1 MNQAFALALEARLT
15 WMQVRSYGSLGF
27 HRQAGLLATK
37 TYRIVRRL
45 AIQQARSVPHDSSL
59 HGPACPALISD
70 VPRLAEIYEYAWSDE
85 HELID
90 DELNQEAQY
99 LEWQREQALE
109 KAQAEER
116 RVFAQSCI
124 ERNDWDALKLP
135 SPEHLSSELYAGKT
149 MEVDQHSLVYEH
161 DIVWMTNPYGVDGIL
176 GNHPTVELCREFLT
190 TIGEGEMYG
199 PEP

>member
-1 MNQAFALALEARLT
+1 MNQAFAQALEARLT

-45 AIQQARSVPHDSSL
+45 AIQQARSVRHDSSP

-85 HELID
+85 HELIE
-90 DELNQEAQY
+90 DELNHEAQY
-99 LEWQREQALE
+99 LEWQREQAEE
-109 KAQAEER
+109 KAQAEQR

-124 ERNDWDALKLP
+124 ERNDWEALKLP
-135 SPEHLSSELYAGKT
+135 TPEHLSFELYAGKA
-149 MEVDQHSLVYEH
+149 MEVKQHSLLYEQSV
-161 DIVWMTNPYGVDGIL
+161 VWMTNPYAVDGIL
-176 GNHPTVELCREFLT
+176 GNHPTVAICREFLT
-190 TIGEGEMYG
+190 TIAEGGIYG
-199 PEP
+199 PKP